1 VKLKLAVYNPN
12 THWPNGGSRPDRE
25 GRLFSSLSH
34 QRHQT
39 ESMQR
44 FCWQRLYSIERMPI
58 PMQTAEDR
66 MVSFAGA
73 DASAPR
79 AVSKAVGTVD
89 AKVGTISIALEHAQK
104 AFEWPKLLKLAMQL
118 LCRRLPL
125 PITFHPPPPS
135 SSLVLSACP
144 PPSTTI

>member
-1 VKLKLAVYNPN
+1 
-12 THWPNGGSRPDRE
+12 
-25 GRLFSSLSH
+25 
-34 QRHQT
+34 
-39 ESMQR
+39 
-44 FCWQRLYSIERMPI
+44 
-58 PMQTAEDR
+58 

-104 AFEWPKLLKLAMQL
+104 AFEWLKLLKLAMQL

-125 PITFHPPPPS
+125 PITFHHPPPS
-135 SSLVLSACP
+135 SSLFLSTCP
-144 PPSTTI
+144 PPPHNNMREQERYFHER